1 MLTRHSSSFLM
12 PEQEA
17 RERCFFKSQCP
28 YLPVVTEI
36 DAAHLCCFRT
46 NKSEVMVL
54 KIAQGGGVDS
64 SPLSLVSLGDFHAGF
79 LHLGVCWA
87 HSACLFLGHACA
99 RDQRWLPLQPSEG
112 CFSAG
117 GMCVVSSCCF
127 ILAGLPSFTSLEL
140 SLRI

>member
-1 MLTRHSSSFLM
+1 MLTRHGSSFLM

-17 RERCFFKSQCP
+17 RERCFFKSRSP

-36 DAAHLCCFRT
+36 DASHLCCFRT

-79 LHLGVCWA
+79 WHLGLYWA
-87 HSACLFLGHACA
+87 HSACLFLGHVCA
-99 RDQRWLPLQPSEG
+99 RDQP
-112 CFSAG
+112 
-117 GMCVVSSCCF
+117 
-127 ILAGLPSFTSLEL
+127 
-140 SLRI
+140 